1 MGWSLNYGIIWKAPL
16 LKKIYEVRFASEKD
30 AVEAD
35 SIWKL
40 EELNQGECVLGWD
53 YISAKNKTYQGIFF
67 DSEVFR
73 SHDMKTMIPD
83 QRMIELSLTKH
94 SVAYRDKH

>member
-1 MGWSLNYGIIWKAPL
+1 LNYGIIWEAPL

-40 EELNQGECVLGWD
+40 EELNQGECVLG
-53 YISAKNKTYQGIFF
+53 
-67 DSEVFR
+67 
-73 SHDMKTMIPD
+73 
-83 QRMIELSLTKH
+83 
-94 SVAYRDKH
+94 